1 MGSFDLKR
9 SKIISKKIREMCLK
23 INHISQ
29 TSHLGSS
36 LSISDIINII
46 FFEIINLNKK
56 NLNSD
61 LRDRF
66 ILSKGHACL
75 CIYVSLFLKNI
86 ITLKDLYNYGK
97 NNSLLMAHVSHKV
110 PGIEFSTGSLGH
122 GLPFAVGKAFY
133 AKKFNKKW
141 RTFCLLSDGELN
153 EGSNWES
160 LLFASHHKL
169 NNLTIII
176 DYNKIQSFG
185 NTNEIIN
192 LEPIIDKFE
201 SMNLDVKRV
210 NGHNLKALLSS
221 LKKNSK
227 TKPRIII
234 ADTIKGYGV
243 KMLENKLEWHYKSL
257 NSDQLYSSLK
267 ALK

>member
-1 MGSFDLKR
+1 MNSLNLKK
-9 SKIISKKIREMCLK
+9 SKIISKKIREMCLI

-36 LSISDIINII
+36 LSISDIINIL

-56 NLNSD
+56 NINSD
-61 LRDRF
+61 LRDKF

-75 CIYVSLFLKNI
+75 CIYVSLYLKNI
-86 ITLKDLYNYGK
+86 ITLKDLNNYGK
-97 NNSLLMAHVSHKV
+97 NNSLLMTHISHKV

-122 GLPFAVGKAFY
+122 GLPYATGKAFY
-133 AKKFNKKW
+133 AKKFKKKW
-141 RTFCLLSDGELN
+141 HTFCLLSDGELN

-169 NNLTIII
+169 NNLTIIV

-185 NTNEIIN
+185 NTNEVIN
-192 LEPIIDKFE
+192 LEPLVDKFK
-201 SMNLDVKRV
+201 SMNLDVNRV
-210 NGHNLKALLSS
+210 NGHNLKALNLS
-221 LKKNSK
+221 LNKKSK
-227 TKPRIII
+227 TKPRVII

-257 NSDQLYSSLK
+257 NSDQLYNSLK
-267 ALK
+267 VLK